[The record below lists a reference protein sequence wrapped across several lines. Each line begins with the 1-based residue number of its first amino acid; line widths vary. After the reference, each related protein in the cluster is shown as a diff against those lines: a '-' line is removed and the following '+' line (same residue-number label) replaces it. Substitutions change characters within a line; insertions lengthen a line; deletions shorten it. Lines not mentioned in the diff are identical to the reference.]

1 MIVMPEFRKERNH
14 FFHLLLLAL
23 LLLVPFTVRAD
34 ALSPADYQDQLQRSI
49 KALEDLQ
56 KTNEDEHPEYYQ
68 YQLDQT
74 IKTVTEALPEH
85 EDVNASDDVCKV
97 DNSWLTIAL
106 KDLKGSTPEQR
117 ATRLSQLIERL
128 KAIEERVAYQQRPAT
143 PADTK
148 TQAKEKLDGI
158 LARPEYASEIRG
170 PNALTRLFQDFI
182 RWIISLLPERIQARP
197 GGARWVTIL
206 AEGLVIVVAALVI
219 FYVLR
224 ILLVKFRRPGKRRVK
239 KKREARIVLGE
250 RLEPEET
257 ATDLLSEAEA
267 LARRGDVRAAIRKA
281 YIALLVELGDRKVI
295 TLAQHKTNRDY
306 LNAVRSIP
314 LLHPAMRTLTESF
327 ERHWYGF
334 ADATENDW
342 QNFRARY
349 QAALQTQS

>member
-1 MIVMPEFRKERNH
+1 MIVIPEFRKERNR
-14 FFHLLLLAL
+14 FFRLLLLAL
-23 LLLVPFTVRAD
+23 LVVVPFTVRAD
-34 ALSPADYQDQLQRSI
+34 ALSSEDYQNQLQRSI

-56 KTNEDEHPEYYQ
+56 KTDEEEHTEYYQ
-68 YQLDQT
+68 NQLDQT
-74 IKTVTEALPEH
+74 INTVAEALPEH
-85 EDVNASDDVCKV
+85 EEVKASDDVCHV
-97 DNSWLTIAL
+97 DNSWLTVAL
-106 KDLKGSTPEQR
+106 KDLKASTPEQR
-117 ATRLSQLIERL
+117 ATRLPQLIERL
-128 KAIEERVAYQQRPAT
+128 KAIEERVAYEQRPAT
-143 PADTK
+143 PADAK
-148 TQAKEKLDGI
+148 TRSKEKLDSI

-182 RWIISLLPERIQARP
+182 RWIISLLPERIQTRP
-197 GGARWVTIL
+197 GGAGWVTTL
-206 AEGLVIVVAALVI
+206 AQGLVIVVAALVI

-224 ILLVKFRRPGKRRVK
+224 ILLVKFRRPGKRRAT

-267 LARRGDVRAAIRKA
+267 FARRGDIRAAIRKA

-306 LNAVRSIP
+306 LNAVRTIP
-314 LLHPAMRTLTESF
+314 LLHPTMHTLTESF

-334 ADATENDW
+334 ADATEIDW